1 MAKLQFAMELV
12 IDLFALIHLL
22 YLCSVR
28 ICIIIFNQ
36 ISNYSLAISSF
47 FFFLLLSLVKKSAL
61 SAVTFCFCYCHLLHF
76 SVMKMTQP
84 CPSLSMFKIFLFGC
98 LVFFFFLALLIA
110 MKAVSSLD

>member
-47 FFFLLLSLVKKSAL
+47 FFFFAIKPSKEVSFVSSNILLLLLSSI
-61 SAVTFCFCYCHLLHF
+61 TFLCDENDTTMSQFVH
-76 SVMKMTQP
+76 V
-84 CPSLSMFKIFLFGC
+84 
-98 LVFFFFLALLIA
+98 
-110 MKAVSSLD
+110 